1 MKTDDEIRKVDKL
14 INECWKDNYVFSVY
28 GKENIEIVEKAL
40 RLYRES
46 LQSSAE

>member
-14 INECWKDNYVFSVY
+14 INECWKDNYVFCIY

-40 RLYRES
+40 ILYKNKLRGEK
-46 LQSSAE
+46 